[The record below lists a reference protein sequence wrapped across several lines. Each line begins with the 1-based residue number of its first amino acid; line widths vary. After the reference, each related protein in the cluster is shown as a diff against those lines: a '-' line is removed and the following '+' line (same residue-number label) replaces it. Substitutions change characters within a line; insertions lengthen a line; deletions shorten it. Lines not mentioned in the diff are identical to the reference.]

1 MIWCVLYFWVIGVLS
16 AEEFETEKQR
26 LYKKKDASLKKQRE
40 DEAALRGDE
49 SEAVGNASLCG
60 DVHVAMADHCQ
71 QAMAMAMFYHQLHQ
85 QLPPMPQATTGTK
98 SKKLNKGPEA
108 EEGGAL
114 QGETEEAIND
124 GVGTGKLAS

>member
-1 MIWCVLYFWVIGVLS
+1 MRRRSSGS
-16 AEEFETEKQR
+16 TRRRTPA
-26 LYKKKDASLKKQRE
+26 KKQRE

-85 QLPPMPQATTGTK
+85 QQPPPLQATRETK

-114 QGETEEAIND
+114 QGETEEAAIER
-124 GVGTGKLAS
+124 KSKC